1 MRFSKIHR
9 WLTKNFSFV
18 VNDDEIIV
26 AQCALYVMLMQLS
39 MKRVFLYWTA
49 WFDQYLDIFL
59 IISSETDRQIVWRRI
74 YEKKN
79 HSWIFRTIGAAW
91 RDLLQRWWWFR
102 AFATV
107 RCVVADCGR
116 RVQLLLL
123 RASSI
128 IAFHAIKSIG
138 CGSKII
144 VPTNTRTGQIQLSM
158 RSVFAP
164 RRHSVKNDHAEFRLE
179 SGTSIEQPPQ
189 TPMTYKLPYEMERL
203 YSATECERFLNADGW
218 IIHRSGYTTRPVM
231 II

>member
-1 MRFSKIHR
+1 MRTLCYAHAIEHETGVSILNRMIRPIFRHF
-9 WLTKNFSFV
+9 LDNF
-18 VNDDEIIV
+18 
-26 AQCALYVMLMQLS
+26 
-39 MKRVFLYWTA
+39 KR
-49 WFDQYLDIFL
+49 
-59 IISSETDRQIVWRRI
+59 DRQTNCLTANIR
-74 YEKKN
+74 KKK
-79 HSWIFRTIGAAW
+79 ITVGYFARVRTIGAAW

-116 RVQLLLL
+116 RVQLVLL

-218 IIHRSGYTTRPVM
+218 IIHRFGYTTRPVM